1 MLSRPLMPLVV
12 QLLNCV
18 WLFLNSW
25 TIACYA
31 PLSSIISWSLL
42 KFLSIQLM
50 TLSNHLVLCHSFSF
64 CLQSFLAS
72 GSFPVSQLF
81 TSGGQTIGAFASV
94 SVLPMYIQGGFPLRL
109 TGVISCCS
117 RDAQKSFQAPQF
129 KRISSLRF
137 CLLYG
142 PTLTLCMTPGKTIAL
157 TILWLCRQR
166 VYNHKSSKRVTPFWL
181 FCQDGLRRINSS
193 F

>member
-1 MLSRPLMPLVV
+1 MPDSLWPYGL
-12 QLLNCV
+12 QHARLPCPSPT
-18 WLFLNSW
+18 FGACSNS
-25 TIACYA
+25 C
-31 PLSSIISWSLL
+31 PLSHWCHTTISS
-42 KFLSIQLM
+42 S
-50 TLSNHLVLCHSFSF
+50 VVPFSS
-64 CLQSFLAS
+64 CLQSFPAS
-72 GSFPVSQLF
+72 GSFPISQFLA
-81 TSGGQTIGAFASV
+81 SGGQSIRASASV

-109 TGVISCCS
+109 TGLISCCS
-117 RDAQKSFQAPQF
+117 RDAQKSFRAPQF

>member
-1 MLSRPLMPLVV
+1 MDCRISDVLQPYHPLS
-12 QLLNCV
+12 
-18 WLFLNSW
+18 
-25 TIACYA
+25 
-31 PLSSIISWSLL
+31 PLSS
-42 KFLSIQLM
+42 LSAFN
-50 TLSNHLVLCHSFSF
+50 LSSR
-64 CLQSFLAS
+64 
-72 GSFPVSQLF
+72 SFPMNWLF
-81 TSGGQTIGAFASV
+81 ITGAQSIGDSASV

-109 TGVISCCS
+109 TGLISCCS